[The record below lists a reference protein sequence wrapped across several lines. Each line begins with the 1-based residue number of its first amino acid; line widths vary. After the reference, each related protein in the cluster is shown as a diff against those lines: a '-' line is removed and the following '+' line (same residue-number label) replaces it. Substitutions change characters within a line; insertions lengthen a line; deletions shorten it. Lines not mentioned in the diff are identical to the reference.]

1 MMILYHF
8 ATSPYARRVRLALA
22 HKGLEVELRD
32 ARKDAHHLA
41 ALRELNPF
49 HTVPTLVDDGKVV
62 FDSAAICQYLDR
74 KVPEP
79 SLWPAGPA
87 GAEAFQ
93 LIALV
98 DGALTTMVDLGLRYA
113 PLNDHPRY
121 PEVRATMLGR
131 AQRALDR
138 LAQEVSTRAPG
149 PLCGSWSMADMAL
162 VALVLWFE
170 TMPTRAATF
179 PPAKTMLSLGYAF
192 PAALSAWA
200 DQHRG
205 RADVRALDG

>member
-1 MMILYHF
+1 
-8 ATSPYARRVRLALA
+8 
-22 HKGLEVELRD
+22 
-32 ARKDAHHLA
+32 
-41 ALRELNPF
+41 
-49 HTVPTLVDDGKVV
+49 
-62 FDSAAICQYLDR
+62 
-74 KVPEP
+74 
-79 SLWPAGPA
+79 
-87 GAEAFQ
+87 
-93 LIALV
+93 
-98 DGALTTMVDLGLRYA
+98 
-113 PLNDHPRY
+113 
-121 PEVRATMLGR
+121 MLGR